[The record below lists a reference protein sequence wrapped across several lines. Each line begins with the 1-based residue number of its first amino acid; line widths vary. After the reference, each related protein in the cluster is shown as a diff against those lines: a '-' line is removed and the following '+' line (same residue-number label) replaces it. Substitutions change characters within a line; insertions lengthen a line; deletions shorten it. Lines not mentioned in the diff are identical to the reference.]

1 MRQPTSL
8 KLSLLKTSALVATLT
23 FSLLAAAKLS
33 KTGAATAGFHASG
46 PAGMS
51 IDGSTSDVAVGD
63 DGTTVT
69 ITVTMTNLSTG
80 IALRDKHMK
89 EALETATHTTS
100 ELKVARS
107 ALKLPAAGAESSG
120 DAKGTMK
127 LHGQTKDVTFHYT
140 AKNDGGTLNVKGNT
154 RINMTDFGI
163 KPPSY
168 LGVAVKPD
176 VDVSSAFQAKD
187 N

>member
-1 MRQPTSL
+1 MTKDHRFHAH
-8 KLSLLKTSALVATLT
+8 LLRGATVLALV
-23 FSLLAAAKLS
+23 SLSAVALAKLA
-33 KTGAATAGFHASG
+33 KEGASSTGFHAAG

-51 IDGSTSDVAVGD
+51 IDGKTSDLTVAD

-69 ITVTMTNLSTG
+69 LTVPLANLSTG

-89 EALETATHTTS
+89 EHLEAQTYPNV

-107 ALKLPAAGAESSG
+107 ALKFPAAGAESSG

-127 LHGQTKDVTFHYT
+127 LHGQSKDVTFHYT
-140 AKNDGGTLNVKGNT
+140 AKNDGGVIAVKGTT
-154 RINMTDFGI
+154 RININDFGI
-163 KPPSY
+163 KTPSY
-168 LGVAVKPD
+168 LGVSVKPD
-176 VDVSSAFQAKD
+176 VDVSTAFQARD